1 MYIQGAVWTGKE
13 ARLFEV
19 LSVPVPKLRR
29 EEQIGDMCV
38 ELLYAFPP
46 TYCSSTLIHYFLF
59 VSFVFVCHALFFR
72 KMLQLREVKACMSMK
87 DTL

>member
-1 MYIQGAVWTGKE
+1 MGKYHEQDKRHESDLYIQGAVWTGKE

-29 EEQIGDMCV
+29 EEQIGEMCA

-46 TYCSSTLIHYFLF
+46 HTVLLH
-59 VSFVFVCHALFFR
+59 
-72 KMLQLREVKACMSMK
+72 
-87 DTL
+87 